1 MAVLMKGDAQ
11 YLIGVIER
19 CFNSIAVVNVN
30 VQVDHPQT
38 VLYHFGNAYGWIIQV
53 TESGGPIFHCMVQAT
68 SNVEGNLLVFFPDLA
83 DAFKSGTGD

>member
-11 YLIGVIER
+11 YLIGAIER

-30 VQVDHPQT
+30 IQVDHPQT
-38 VLYHFGNAYGWIIQV
+38 VLYHLSNAYGWIIQV
-53 TESGGPIFHCMVQAT
+53 TESGGPISNRMVQAT

-83 DAFKSGTGD
+83 DAFKRGTGD